1 MKYLP
6 GNSHNIT
13 LLFPYQIKDNTEK
26 QTRNI
31 FVTDRKNMHAYN
43 LLIYLAYIFID
54 NQ

>member
-1 MKYLP
+1 MEYLP
-6 GNSHNIT
+6 GSSQHIT

-26 QTRNI
+26 QTINVFI
-31 FVTDRKNMHAYN
+31 NDRKKMHAYN